1 MVLFLLY
8 VLSIRNFCCSALHL
22 KLISFCYGTKMQQTV
37 LIVDDSSSLRC
48 VVKQLLTDAGY
59 QTLEAEGADQALTLL
74 DGQKIHLILCDLYM
88 PNTNGLELIRQIKQ
102 LPAYK
107 FTPIIILSTEKSE
120 DKKLEAYE
128 IGAKAWVI
136 KPFHPTQLLN
146 AVAKLVR

>member
-1 MVLFLLY
+1 
-8 VLSIRNFCCSALHL
+8 
-22 KLISFCYGTKMQQTV
+22 MQHTV

-48 VVKQLLTDAGY
+48 VVSQLLTEAGY
-59 QTLEAEGADQALTLL
+59 HTLQAEDAAEALSLL
-74 DGQKIHLILCDLYM
+74 DGKKVHLILCDLYM
-88 PNTNGLELIRQIKQ
+88 PHINGLELIRQIKQ
-102 LPAYK
+102 RPAYK
-107 FTPIIILSTEKSE
+107 FTPVIILSTEKSE

>member
-1 MVLFLLY
+1 
-8 VLSIRNFCCSALHL
+8 
-22 KLISFCYGTKMQQTV
+22 MQHTV

-48 VVKQLLTDAGY
+48 VVSQLLTEAGY
-59 QTLEAEGADQALTLL
+59 HTLQAEDAAEALSLL
-74 DGQKIHLILCDLYM
+74 DGKKVHLILCDLYM
-88 PNTNGLELIRQIKQ
+88 PQINGLELIRQIKQ
-102 LPAYK
+102 RPAYK
-107 FTPIIILSTEKSE
+107 FTPVIILSTEKSE